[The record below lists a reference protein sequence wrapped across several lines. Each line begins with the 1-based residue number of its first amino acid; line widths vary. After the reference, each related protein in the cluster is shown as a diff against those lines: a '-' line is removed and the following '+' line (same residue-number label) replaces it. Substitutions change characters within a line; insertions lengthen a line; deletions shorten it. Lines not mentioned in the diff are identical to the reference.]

1 MLNIMLCITI
11 TIVIAL
17 LLVNGSLFFKKTVKV
32 LDLHDVFDIERE
44 NSFKNEIRDANSLI
58 QELEESVKT
67 SMILNH
73 NYDKEIDL
81 ASKKTKQ
88 FMDKL
93 DIYIKR
99 GNDEQAKDCI
109 RNIDRLKIETHELQ
123 EGLRRQYS
131 QHRLLEEDLDLA
143 KSNLHKLVRKQLSD
157 RIGTEEKLENRTIE
171 ETLMRAADEAEVEQ
185 KLQEYKKRYDDH
197 TN

>member
-1 MLNIMLCITI
+1 MLCITI